1 MEIIQTDKICK
12 TFRETIAVDN
22 VSLHVVKGEIY
33 GFVGLNG
40 AGKTTTIRMLL
51 GMIHP
56 TSGTSYLFGRKVG
69 AGINVWQDVG
79 YLVEIPHSYP
89 NLSVYENLEIYRR
102 LRNIPGK
109 ECIDR
114 VMDLLKLNKF
124 KKTKSKHLSTGNQQ
138 RLGLAKSLMH
148 EPKLLILDEPVNGLD
163 PSGIVEIREL
173 LEKLSSEGTTIFLS
187 SHILSEI
194 SILAD
199 KIGIIHEGALVRELL
214 NTELEEQ
221 LQKKLIIDTID
232 NNAAIPL
239 LTEAGFNVS
248 DNKKGMI
255 ETNDPNA
262 VDSPETISELLVK
275 HQLPPKEIF
284 LFEENLED
292 YFLSLIRKEGYQL

>member
-1 MEIIQTDKICK
+1 VEIIRTYNICK
-12 TFRETIAVDN
+12 TFGETIAVDD
-22 VSLHVVKGEIY
+22 VSLHVGVGEIY

-51 GMIHP
+51 GMIRP
-56 TSGTSYLFGRKVG
+56 TSGTAYLFGRKVG
-69 AGINVWQDVG
+69 SGINVWKDVG
-79 YLVEIPHSYP
+79 YLVESPYSYP
-89 NLSVYENLEIYRR
+89 NLSVIENLEIYRR
-102 LRNIPGK
+102 LRNIAGK

-138 RLGLAKSLMH
+138 RLGLAKALMH

-173 LEKLSSEGTTIFLS
+173 IEKLSSEGTTIFLS

-194 SILAD
+194 SILAN
-199 KIGIIHEGALVRELL
+199 KIGIIHEGKLIRELL

-239 LTEAGFNVS
+239 LTESGFNVRI
-248 DNKKGMI
+248 NNKGMI
-255 ETNDPNA
+255 ETNHPSA
-262 VDSPETISELLVK
+262 VHSPETISELLVK
-275 HQLPPKEIF
+275 HQLPPKEIY

-292 YFLSLIRKEGYQL
+292 YFLSIISKEEYQL